1 MDETRRRLRGH
12 AFTPPKAILNRIPPL
27 NATDGTPAADKLIHA
42 HYFSAGTDF
51 YLAELEQREQDG
63 HWIAYGY
70 AVHAGHPE
78 GAEWGYSD
86 LTEMEASRGRSGQ
99 GLPLLTERDMGWQP
113 KPFREAIPAANPERP
128 ELANAGAETPET
140 GMGEKV
146 TLTYWPQSH
155 PHRAHEVSLKGVP
168 AGERTG
174 PGYTEPAMD
183 EELGDDGHPQEWS
196 FTDPDP
202 DDPGPVGEVS
212 VREAQKYV
220 SYLPPGVR
228 LSETTPGQLAEAVRQ
243 GRAATP
249 AVDPAIRAAVG
260 RRQWELAAR
269 EGRELAASAQAE
281 LHRRH
286 GDMEAR

>member
-1 MDETRRRLRGH
+1 MDETQRRLRGH
-12 AFTPPKAILNRIPPL
+12 AFAPPKAILNRIPPL
-27 NATDGTPAADKLIHA
+27 NATDGTPAADKVIHA
-42 HYFSAGTDF
+42 HYLSAGTDS
-51 YLAELEQREQDG
+51 YLTELEQREEDG

-78 GAEWGYSD
+78 GAEWEYSE

-128 ELANAGAETPET
+128 EPVKAGAETPGA

-146 TLTYWPQSH
+146 TLTYWPRSH
-155 PHRAHEVSLKGVP
+155 PHRAHEVSLEGVP

-174 PGYTEPAMD
+174 PGYAEPATD
-183 EELGDDGHPQEWS
+183 EELADDGHPQEWS
-196 FTDPDP
+196 SAAPDP
-202 DDPGPVGEVS
+202 DDPGPGGDVS
-212 VREAQKYV
+212 VREAQRYV

-228 LSETTPGQLAEAVRQ
+228 LSEATRGQLAEAIRQ

-249 AVDPAIRAAVG
+249 AVDPCHTGRSRAAPVAAG
-260 RRQWELAAR
+260 RRRRPRAGGERAR
-269 EGRELAASAQAE
+269 
-281 LHRRH
+281 
-286 GDMEAR
+286 